1 MSRRPR
7 RHRRD
12 ACSMTHPAHWLIST
26 RPRTTTEMIKTCYYS
41 VGLNASAGFASRS
54 APSPSRFISSA
65 STEQFGINPRAN
77 SQSSGQWRLKI
88 DRIRSEWQ
96 TTAAGPSPP
105 SASSP
110 RNRSTRRRARTC
122 GSHRDHHRR
131 SQRAAST
138 RSIARGR
145 ADLRRNQ
152 ISRRPRHRRDC
163 GCFHAGADSSL
174 TRSKISNTPTAAP
187 NESRPAIGPAPS
199 SRASGSSTSGL
210 SIPSVAI
217 NAVCIARVSGEA

>member
-1 MSRRPR
+1 MSRRPP

-12 ACSMTHPAHWLIST
+12 ACSMAHPVHWLISDT
-26 RPRTTTEMIKTCYYS
+26 HCNTSVIKTCYYS
-41 VGLNASAGFASRS
+41 VGLNASAGFSSRI
-54 APSPSRFISSA
+54 ASPSRLTSIA
-65 STEQFGINPRAN
+65 STEQFGINPRAR
-77 SQSSGQWRLKI
+77 SPSSGQCRLKI

-96 TTAAGPSPP
+96 TTAAGPLPP

-122 GSHRDHHRR
+122 GSQRDHHRR
-131 SQRAAST
+131 SHRAAST

-187 NESRPAIGPAPS
+187 NESRPATGPAPS
-199 SRASGSSTSGL
+199 SRTSGSSTSGL